1 MKTLIS
7 ITLAIALAPHCVAE
21 GKPTEVSPS
30 TEASAPKEAYPYVLK
45 VRDFFGAEG
54 YGHDYFL
61 TKDSLKVVLWDD
73 YGSPNKEVLSKSLT
87 KDEQKAWADYLT
99 AFPLKTL
106 EKSYNNVMVSDG
118 MQRTFSFKTPDGEKV
133 IRVSNMRVKEF
144 DDLCSRLNQLL
155 PEKLKI
161 RGGGASV
168 VPKSTDKK
176 EAQQVVPPNEP

>member
-1 MKTLIS
+1 MKTFIS
-7 ITLAIALAPHCVAE
+7 ITFALALAHHCVAE
-21 GKPTEVSPS
+21 PESKPTEVSPP
-30 TEASAPKEAYPYVLK
+30 ADAPVSKEAYPYVIK

-54 YGHDYFL
+54 YGYDYFL
-61 TKDSLKVVLWDD
+61 AKDSLKVVLWDD

-106 EKSYNNVMVSDG
+106 KESYINEMVLDG
-118 MQRTFSFKTPDGEKV
+118 MQRTFSFKTTDPEKV

-144 DDLCSRLNQLL
+144 DDLCNRLNQLL

-161 RGGGASV
+161 QGGGASV
-168 VPKSTDKK
+168 TPKSTDK
-176 EAQQVVPPNEP
+176 